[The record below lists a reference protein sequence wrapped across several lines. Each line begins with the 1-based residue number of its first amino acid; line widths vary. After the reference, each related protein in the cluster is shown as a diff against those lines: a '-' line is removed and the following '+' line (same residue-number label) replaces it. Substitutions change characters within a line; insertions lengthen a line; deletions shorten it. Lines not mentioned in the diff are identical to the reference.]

1 MLLTILGVIAALI
14 VVLVI
19 VIATRPADFRIER
32 KATINAP
39 AERVFALVNDFHE
52 WTKWSPWENRDP
64 NLKREYSGPNAGT
77 GAGYHWIG
85 NNQVGEGRMTI
96 TDSQPSRSIRIKLE
110 FLKPF
115 AATNTTDY
123 TFTPTGN
130 GTEVSWAMRGKN
142 NFMMKAMHMVM
153 NMDKML
159 GADFEKGLA
168 DMKAAAE
175 K

>member
-1 MLLTILGVIAALI
+1 MLVTILGVIAALI

-19 VIATRPADFRIER
+19 VIAMRPADFRIER

-52 WTKWSPWENRDP
+52 WTKWSPWEQRDP
-64 NLKREYSGPNAGT
+64 NLKREYSGPSAGP
-77 GAGYHWIG
+77 GASYHWVG

-96 TDSQPSRSIRIKLE
+96 TDSQPARSIRITLE

-123 TFTPTGN
+123 TFTPNGS
-130 GTEVSWAMRGKN
+130 GTEVSWAMTGQN

-159 GADFEKGLA
+159 GADFDKGLA
-168 DMKAAAE
+168 AMKVAAE